1 MNISRRSALK
11 SQALLALGA
20 STIFP
25 PRLRAADAAL
35 QKLRVAVVGLGRGL
49 AHVSA
54 LLQIPNVEI
63 AWLAEVDPNRLAA
76 AMKAVADKQQAPCL
90 GLTDFR
96 KGLEDKSLD
105 AVFIA
110 LPNFWH
116 TPAALLALQAG
127 KHVYVEKPGSQNPRE
142 AEMIVEASQKY
153 GRLVQMG
160 NQRRTWM
167 KDAIEALHGG
177 AIGEVHFGRAFYYA
191 LRPAIGKGDLK
202 APADLDLNLWQGPVP
217 DDADHDMRSF
227 IHYDWHWLWH
237 WGNGELGNNGVHF
250 LDILRWG
257 LKVDYA
263 LRVSYT
269 GGRFY
274 HDDKQQTP
282 DTATAAYDFG
292 TSGCEWVQSSCHPR
306 EAEKPP
312 GEIVFYGKD
321 GTMAIASGSWTIF
334 DPKGKVV
341 SQGKAGNAGSGDVSH
356 ISNFIDAI
364 RMGTKL
370 NSPIVEGQKS
380 TMLCH
385 LGNIAYRTN
394 TVVQCDPKTGKML
407 DNPAALKLWGRDAYR
422 PGWEVRV

>member
-1 MNISRRSALK
+1 MNISRRAALK
-11 SQALLALGA
+11 SHALIALGA
-20 STIFP
+20 TTLFP

-35 QKLRVAVVGLGRGL
+35 QKLRVGVAGLGRGL
-49 AHVSA
+49 GHVSA

-63 AWLAEVDPNRLAA
+63 AWLAEVDPHRLAT
-76 AMKAVADKQQAPCL
+76 AMKTVADKQQSPCL

-142 AEMIVEASQKY
+142 AEMLVEAAQKY

-167 KDAIEALHGG
+167 KDAIEALHAG
-177 AIGEVHFGRAFYYA
+177 AIGGVHFGRAFYYA
-191 LRPAIGKGDLK
+191 SRPAIGKGDLK
-202 APADLDLNLWQGPVP
+202 APPDLDLNLWQGPVP
-217 DDADHDMRSF
+217 DDAEHDMRSF
-227 IHYDWHWLWH
+227 VHYDWHWLWH

-257 LKVDYA
+257 LKVDFP
-263 LRVSYT
+263 LRVTYT
-269 GGRFY
+269 GGRY
-274 HDDKQQTP
+274 HHDDKQQTP

-312 GEIVFYGKD
+312 GEDRK
-321 GTMAIASGSWTIF
+321 S
-334 DPKGKVV
+334 VV
-341 SQGKAGNAGSGDVSH
+341 
-356 ISNFIDAI
+356 
-364 RMGTKL
+364 
-370 NSPIVEGQKS
+370 
-380 TMLCH
+380 
-385 LGNIAYRTN
+385 
-394 TVVQCDPKTGKML
+394 
-407 DNPAALKLWGRDAYR
+407 
-422 PGWEVRV
+422 